1 MSNTFLAFMHG
12 QPIKLN
18 VLRISERGKIEMV
31 SVYAEKAGNVWFG
44 VAFDDERVYATTF
57 GSNEKGALKSLRESV
72 PPDVPFQHL
81 EKTPKFAKHVI
92 ATLKDIFDGK
102 DVPQNLPF
110 ETKYLSK
117 YAKKIIE
124 TVCLIPQGYVA
135 SYGGVAHAAGGSP
148 RAVGG
153 VMASNPFA
161 PLCPCHRVVGSD
173 FQLCGYGG
181 GLDVKLAF
189 LKRERRGYSSKK
201 MIEAICGK
209 LELFPVEFV
218 LAKLEKGKR

>member
-1 MSNTFLAFMHG
+1 MSDTFLAFMHG

-18 VLRISERGKIEMV
+18 VLRISEREQVEMV
-31 SVYAEKAGNVWFG
+31 SVYAEKAGNAWFG
-44 VAFDDERVYATTF
+44 VAFDGERVYATTF
-57 GSNEKGALKSLRESV
+57 GSSEKEILQSLRESV
-72 PPDVPFQHL
+72 PSNVPLQHM
-81 EKTPKFAKHVI
+81 EKTKFAEHVI
-92 ATLKDIFDGK
+92 AVLKEVYDGK
-102 DVPQNLPF
+102 DVSQNLFF
-110 ETKYLSK
+110 ETEYLSK
-117 YAKKIIE
+117 YAKRVIE
-124 TVCLIPQGYVA
+124 TVCMIPPGYVA

-173 FQLCGYGG
+173 FKLCGYGG

-201 MIEAICGK
+201 LIEAGGGK

-218 LAKLEKGKR
+218 LAELEKGKR